1 MGREKGDVGVRV
13 YVLLVC
19 MFVMFVRIVCSCW
32 GLGVDRSDGISAGSA
47 HLVWDWVIVVGVLSR

>member
-32 GLGVDRSDGISAGSA
+32 GLGVDS
-47 HLVWDWVIVVGVLSR
+47 